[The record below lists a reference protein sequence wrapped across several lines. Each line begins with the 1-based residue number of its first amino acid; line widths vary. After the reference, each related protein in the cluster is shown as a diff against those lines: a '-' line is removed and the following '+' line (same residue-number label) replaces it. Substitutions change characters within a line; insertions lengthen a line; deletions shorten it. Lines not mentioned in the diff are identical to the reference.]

1 MKKGG
6 HIRTG
11 NEDAAVNTDFTN
23 AERTKAIVDLT
34 KSVGRPVA
42 YGNDAIRAAL
52 ANTATRPTPLQQE
65 QSTIHMMAQKDPTG
79 ACA

>member
-11 NEDAAVNTDFTN
+11 NEDAAGNTEFTN
-23 AERTKAIVDLT
+23 AECTKAIVDLT

-42 YGNDAIRAAL
+42 YGNDAIPRRPGQHRHL
-52 ANTATRPTPLQQE
+52 AHPLQQE
-65 QSTIHMMAQKDPTG
+65 QSTIQMMAQKDPTG